1 MALLQESGALLT
13 DLTCPLMLTSAAR
26 RLLTGRCFSSSA
38 APLADAVLS
47 RLDAICRVTT
57 NASVLDRH
65 GDDDDE
71 SH

>member
-1 MALLQESGALLT
+1 
-13 DLTCPLMLTSAAR
+13 MLTSAAR
-26 RLLTGRCFSSSA
+26 TLLTRRHCYSSA

-65 GDDDDE
+65 GDDE
-71 SH
+71 AH